1 MLSLMRKHARSW
13 MMIVILFA
21 IVIVFVFWG
30 VGGFD
35 APQENHVAVVNGE
48 AISFAAYRQAYDRLR
63 EQYRR
68 AYGGALDQQMLK
80 ALNLNEQALYQLID
94 RVVMLQEAR
103 RLNIQ
108 ITEGALD
115 RAILSIPAFQSDQ
128 GFDEARAE
136 FILAQNR
143 MTTADF
149 RNIYREDLMLDKLR
163 ALILE
168 GVTVSEAEAREWY
181 DWYHAQVN
189 LNFVLF
195 DPSRYTDISPS
206 DEQIA
211 DYFQANADDY
221 RTDPQVRVSYILFDP
236 DSYRDQVVITD
247 EEIAQHYY
255 DHPHEFTIEKTVEA
269 RHILF
274 KLDEGDGEQVVA
286 DQERK
291 AMEVYEKAAAGEP
304 FEELAKQY
312 SEGPTRDDGGY
323 LGFFKRGEMVKP
335 FADRAFAMQA
345 GEISEPV
352 RSRFGW
358 HIIKVE
364 TVNEAGRRSLEEAA
378 DGIRARL
385 IDEQARRLA
394 RGKAEQTYDMTY
406 DGDDLVFAAQTHQVP
421 IHTTDFFTAAG
432 VPLEGVSDAQ
442 PFVDIAFSLR
452 TMAISEPLELEGGF
466 YVLQVSDRIEATV
479 PPLEAVQARVKA
491 DVTRML
497 QDEQA
502 RTDAEACLA
511 ALKQGKDLAEAV
523 GLSDLEPGETG
534 FFKRSGAI
542 PEIGY
547 EPEIVQAAFALQPE
561 QALPEKVFQG
571 RRGWYVLQ
579 LKERKL
585 PDEEGFAEEKTVI
598 LRQLPEQKK
607 QSIFQQW
614 LADLK
619 ARGRIQIEHQMIQ

>member
-35 APQENHVAVVNGE
+35 APQDNHVAVVNGE

-108 ITEGALD
+108 ITDGTLD
-115 RAILSIPAFQSDQ
+115 QAILSIPAFQSDQ
-128 GFDEARAE
+128 GFDEARAAL
-136 FILAQNR
+136 ILAQNR

-149 RNIYREDLMLDKLR
+149 RNIYREDLMLEKLR

-195 DPSRYTDISPS
+195 DPSRYADISPS

-221 RTDPQVRVSYILFDP
+221 RTDPQVRVSYIQFDP
-236 DSYRDQVVITD
+236 DTYRDQVSITD
-247 EEIAQHYY
+247 DEIAQYY
-255 DHPHEFTIEKTVEA
+255 FDHPHEFTIEKTVEA

-286 DQERK
+286 DQKQK
-291 AMEVYEKAAAGEP
+291 ATEVYAKAAAGEP

-312 SEGPTRDDGGY
+312 SEGPTRDQGGY
-323 LGFFKRGEMVKP
+323 LGVFKRDEMVKP

-364 TVNEAGRRSLEEAA
+364 TVNEARRRSVEEAA

-394 RGKAEQTYDMTY
+394 RSKAEQTYDMTY
-406 DGDDLVFAAQTHQVP
+406 DGDDLVLAAQTHQVP

-442 PFVDIAFSLR
+442 PFVDTAFSLR
-452 TMAISEPLELEGGF
+452 TMAISEPLELDGGF

-479 PPLEAVQARVKA
+479 PPLEAVQAQVKA

-497 QDEQA
+497 QNEQA
-502 RTDAEACLA
+502 RADAEACLA
-511 ALKQGKDLAEAV
+511 ALKQGKGLAEAA
-523 GLSDLEPGETG
+523 GIPDLEPRETG

-571 RRGWYVLQ
+571 RQGWYALQ

-585 PDEEGFAEEKTVI
+585 PDEEGFAEEKTII

-607 QSIFQQW
+607 QNVFQQW
-614 LADLK
+614 LVDLK
-619 ARGRIQIEHQMIQ
+619 ARGRIQIEHQLIQ